1 MSTPSGSNKPSDYAP
16 RPLRGLAALGL
27 DTDGSKLLPT
37 STKFHS
43 PLEQS
48 ADSIEAH
55 LAALKNS
62 LMNKDIPVPPP
73 PIRPGPQERRQA
85 RGGQGNIT
93 EWLRKA
99 AMFACVATIGATL
112 AVGTQVGYERWK
124 KSEPAAK
131 GNSVLI
137 RSIPTNSTPIKSSAD
152 PLRANNGE
160 TPYAAA
166 VEDRVVPT
174 EPAPE
179 QSAPKDASRNV
190 V

>member
-27 DTDGSKLLPT
+27 DTDNSEPLPT

-55 LAALKNS
+55 LAAL
-62 LMNKDIPVPPP
+62 MNKDIPVPPP
-73 PIRPGPQERRQA
+73 PLRPGPQERRQA

-99 AMFACVATIGATL
+99 AIFACVAVIGATL
-112 AVGTQVGYERWK
+112 AVGTQVGYERWR
-124 KSEPAAK
+124 KSEPVAK
-131 GNSVLI
+131 RNS
-137 RSIPTNSTPIKSSAD
+137 
-152 PLRANNGE
+152 E
-160 TPYAAA
+160 
-166 VEDRVVPT
+166 
-174 EPAPE
+174 
-179 QSAPKDASRNV
+179 
-190 V
+190 